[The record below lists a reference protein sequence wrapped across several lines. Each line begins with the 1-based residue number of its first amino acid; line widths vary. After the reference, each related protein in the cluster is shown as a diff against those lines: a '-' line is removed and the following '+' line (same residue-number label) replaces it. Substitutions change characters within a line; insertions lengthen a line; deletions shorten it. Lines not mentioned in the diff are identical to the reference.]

1 MKLRY
6 KILYMSLGLV
16 GVHPKQELS
25 GDEIQK
31 LVISNLEDRHE
42 ENNQDSKYGI
52 FLHYFL
58 ERVGCHW

>member
-42 ENNQDSKYGI
+42 DSIKISRIPNTEYSHTI
-52 FLHYFL
+52 
-58 ERVGCHW
+58 